1 MKTPKSFAAAL
12 SEMRLPSVFNP
23 YSDCCPVYDRPDA
36 ARLRK
41 RNLER
46 FLDAALEA
54 RVDTIWIARD
64 LGYRGGRRT
73 GVPLTDEINLDR
85 AGSLLG
91 GVTLN
96 RATRGPIVAE
106 RTAAIVWSV
115 LARIGVPA
123 VLWNIFPLHPHEAE
137 DPFSN
142 RCHTRKE
149 RDIAW
154 PILVALIEMIRPRR
168 IVAIGRDAGMA
179 LSDIDIPVQMVRHP
193 SYGGQ
198 AAFMAGLYEIYGLVQ
213 DRNDAEAPE
222 LPLMGVYAANGVVP
236 A

>member
-1 MKTPKSFAAAL
+1 M
-12 SEMRLPSVFNP
+12 PSVFNP
-23 YSDCCPVYDRPDA
+23 YSDCCPVHDRPDA
-36 ARLRK
+36 ARVRR
-41 RNLER
+41 RNLVR
-46 FLDAALEA
+46 FLEAAIDA

-64 LGYRGGRRT
+64 LGYRGERRT

-85 AGSLLG
+85 AGALLG

-106 RTAAIVWSV
+106 RTAAIVWGV
-115 LARIGVPA
+115 LSRIGEPA
-123 VLWNIFPLHPHEAE
+123 VLWNIFPLHPHVAG

-149 RDIAW
+149 RDEAW
-154 PILVALIEMIRPRR
+154 PLLIALIAMIQPRQ

-179 LSDIDIPVQMVRHP
+179 LAGMDIPVRMVRHP

-198 AAFMAGLYEIYGLVQ
+198 TEFIAGLNEIYGVSPKSGQ
-213 DRNDAEAPE
+213 AEVLE
-222 LPLMGVYAANGVVP
+222 LQLAAGYAANGVV
-236 A
+236 AA